1 MAPEGPRRPQ
11 AAPFGRWPSP
21 LDAPAAGAGRR
32 SRSAL
37 SSDGASL
44 YWLESRPQEG
54 GRVVVVRH
62 APSGDSEEASPPAVS
77 VRSKVHEYGGGAYC
91 LVPSAG
97 PAPAIAYVDQSD
109 QRIWL
114 VRPSGRAGPAPL
126 TTEPLTPAP
135 PAGLRWH
142 HGDLRATG
150 DGGHVLCV
158 REAHDG
164 AGGVTRTVVA
174 LSTRAP
180 REASTLCSGRGFF
193 AAPRPDRAGGRLA
206 WLTWDHPDM
215 PWDATELWVGE
226 LHRSDDGGLAVAEPR
241 LVAGGRASGAG
252 SEGESVGQPLWLDDG
267 RLVFVSDAA
276 GWWQPWCWEPGGP
289 AVRLCGDEGEFHGPD
304 WVLGQATM
312 AELGDGR
319 LACRRRRAGI
329 DELGTVPTAG
339 GAFRAFEQPC
349 VSVGAVCAH
358 DGGLAWLGST
368 PQRPAGPWWAAWTD
382 GSFKHAAPVGDPG
395 AGPLEQDDVSVA
407 EPFSVTTERGELP
420 GLYYRPTL
428 AGWRGPDGARPPLV
442 VFCHSGPT
450 GCAEAGFDPVVQYFT
465 SHGFAVAAVDYAGST
480 GYGRAYRRRLWGAWG
495 LADADDCAEA
505 ALALAERGLADRQ
518 RMAVRGSSA
527 GGFTALCALARSRA
541 FAVAVS
547 WYGVTDLAALAAST
561 HDFEAH
567 YNDRLVG
574 PLPEAAEEYRRR
586 SPVNLVEEM
595 EGSVL
600 ILQGLDDPVVPPD
613 QATAMV
619 DALRRRGLRVDYL
632 SFEGESHGF
641 RRAETMAT
649 GLATELAFY
658 QELLCS

>member
-1 MAPEGPRRPQ
+1 M
-11 AAPFGRWPSP
+11 
-21 LDAPAAGAGRR
+21 
-32 SRSAL
+32 
-37 SSDGASL
+37 
-44 YWLESRPQEG
+44 
-54 GRVVVVRH
+54 VVVRS
-62 APSGDSEEASPPAVS
+62 APTGDPEEVSPPAVS
-77 VRSKVHEYGGGAYC
+77 VRSRVHEYGGGAVLPRAVCGGRPGPC
-91 LVPSAG
+91 LRRPVGPAGLAG
-97 PAPAIAYVDQSD
+97 PPH
-109 QRIWL
+109 
-114 VRPSGRAGPAPL
+114 GGAGPEPL
-126 TTEPLTPAP
+126 ATEPLTPAP
-135 PAGLRWH
+135 PAGHRWH

-174 LSTRAP
+174 LSTGA
-180 REASTLCSGRGFF
+180 ASGGLHAVRRTGLLR
-193 AAPRPDRAGGRLA
+193 RPPTRCAGDRLA

-226 LHRSDDGGLAVAEPR
+226 LHRSDDGGLAVAAPR
-241 LVAGGRASGAG
+241 LVAGGRSSGAG
-252 SEGESVGQPLWLDDG
+252 ADGESVGQPLWLDDG

-304 WVLGQATM
+304 WVLGQSTM
-312 AELGDGR
+312 AELEDGR
-319 LACRRRRAGI
+319 LGLPAPPGGHRRAG
-329 DELGTVPTAG
+329 DGADGRWGLSHPRAALCVGERGVRSPMGVWPGSDPRRSGRRGRGGRRGATGHSRMWHRSAPSEPARSNTA
-339 GAFRAFEQPC
+339 
-349 VSVGAVCAH
+349 
-358 DGGLAWLGST
+358 
-368 PQRPAGPWWAAWTD
+368 
-382 GSFKHAAPVGDPG
+382 
-395 AGPLEQDDVSVA
+395 DVSVA

-428 AGWRGPDGARPPLV
+428 AGVHGPDGALPPLV

-450 GCAEAGFDPVVQYFT
+450 GCAEAGFDPVLQFFT

-480 GYGRAYRRRLWGAWG
+480 GYGRAYRRRLRGAWG

-505 ALALAERGLADRQ
+505 ALALAERGLADGD

-541 FAVAVS
+541 FAAAVS

-586 SPVNLVEEM
+586 SPVNLVDEM
-595 EGSVL
+595 EGAVL
-600 ILQGLDDPVVPPD
+600 VLQGLDDPVVPPE

-619 DALRRRGLRVDYL
+619 AALRLRGLRVEYL
-632 SFEGESHGF
+632 GFEGESHGF

-649 GLATELAFY
+649 GLAAELAFY
-658 QELLCS
+658 QEILCS